1 MMFVNFHSRRLL
13 NKEKKSMLTSEIY
26 DPGNGR
32 DHNE

>member
-1 MMFVNFHSRRLL
+1 L